1 MGRFD
6 YPSPYWDSVGDPAL
20 DLIDRMLT
28 VDPERRITVD
38 ECLNHPWIT
47 GKLDNWP
54 LNVSL
59 TDSTD
64 GLTGKLG
71 NLDFSK
77 RKMERERTLLSA
89 INDVK
94 ITKHIVIDDPKKS
107 EPPTEVKVF
116 DKNPDGKRKPATDE
130 VGLKQVVG
138 KEDDPAAYRA
148 TEEFMGMGGKGDM
161 ALFEDDVS
169 SRYLAQEVPK

>member
-1 MGRFD
+1 
-6 YPSPYWDSVGDPAL
+6 
-20 DLIDRMLT
+20 MLT
-28 VDPERRITVD
+28 VDPEKRITVD
-38 ECLNHPWIT
+38 ECLDHPWIT
-47 GKLDNWP
+47 GRLDNWQ
-54 LNVSL
+54 LNISL

-77 RKMERERTLLSA
+77 RKMERERTLLST

-94 ITKHIVIDDPKKS
+94 ITKNIMLDDPHKS
-107 EPPTEVKVF
+107 ASPTKVKVF
-116 DKNPDGKRKPATDE
+116 EKNPDGKKKPAKDQAGPKK
-130 VGLKQVVG
+130 VAG

-161 ALFEDDVS
+161 ALFEDDIS
-169 SRYLAQEVPK
+169 SRYLPQEVPK